1 MQAPLLI
8 GVGHAVSDLVFRVGD
23 DFLQL
28 HGLTKGTTKLIDSA
42 EADRLLAAVRATGS
56 TAEQVAGGSVANTLW
71 GVGALGV
78 GSALWA
84 RLGDDGLAQRYCAD
98 LAKVGVQ
105 IYQGMDAP
113 ATSAP
118 ATNTSTTSASD
129 TEATATTETEATI
142 ETKSGRCLVFVTPD
156 SERTMA
162 TCLGSAGD
170 LDESAVKA
178 LPFAT
183 TRYVYLE
190 GYLWDNPAGNKALR
204 LAAAQARKHGAQVAF
219 SLSDPFCVE
228 RHRGDFLA
236 FIKDSV
242 DLLFANEQE
251 AALLAGAEKLPQ
263 PNPQEPNTQEP
274 DKSNSKNDKTRELRA
289 LSYLE
294 QLTALCPEVALTR
307 SDKGAL
313 IRAAKAQA
321 PQSWRIAPVPPEQ
334 LADATGA
341 GDFFAAGYLRAR
353 LAGLSPPV
361 AGAFGA
367 RAASAVLGSPG
378 ARPPAVSDSAASPST
393 PSKHNQGAQPP
404 TASPTTTEAPAVGAP
419 AVSDSTASPS
429 TPSKHNQG
437 AQPPTASPTTTK
449 APAVGT
455 PAVSQNAV
463 SPSTPSKHNQGAQP
477 PTASP
482 TTTEAPALNNST
494 NSTTN
499 NTSSN
504 PAAESL
510 CNQVYRPLLTD
521 QALRRALAE
530 TLPEVLPEELARAF
544 ERAEAALDSF
554 AKIAL

>member
-23 DFLQL
+23 DFLQF

-42 EADRLLAAVRATGS
+42 EADELLAAGRATGS

-84 RLGDDGLAQRYCAD
+84 RLGDDGLVQRYCAD

-113 ATSAP
+113 TTSAP
-118 ATNTSTTSASD
+118 ATNTNTTSASTTNTNTTSASTTNTSTTSASD
-129 TEATATTETEATI
+129 TEATAT

-251 AALLAGAEKLPQ
+251 AALLVAGEKTEDTEAMAGAMAGTEG
-263 PNPQEPNTQEP
+263 TQGAEGTKVAESP
-274 DKSNSKNDKTRELRA
+274 ETAGEQRA
-289 LSYLE
+289 LLYLK
-294 QLTALCPEVALTR
+294 QLSALCSEVALTR
-307 SDKGAL
+307 SAKGAL
-313 IRAAKAQA
+313 ISETTTDET
-321 PQSWRIAPVPPEQ
+321 PQFWRIAPVPPEQ

-378 ARPPAVSDSAASPST
+378 ARPPAPAVSAPAVSQNAVSPST
-393 PSKHNQGAQPP
+393 PTKHNQGTQPP
-404 TASPTTTEAPAVGAP
+404 TASPTTTEAPAVG
-419 AVSDSTASPS
+419 
-429 TPSKHNQG
+429 
-437 AQPPTASPTTTK
+437 
-449 APAVGT
+449 T
-455 PAVSQNAV
+455 PAMSQNAV
-463 SPSTPSKHNQGAQP
+463 SPSTPTKHNQG
-477 PTASP
+477 
-482 TTTEAPALNNST
+482 APALNNST

-499 NTSSN
+499 NTASN

-530 TLPEVLPEELARAF
+530 ALPEVLPEELARAF

-554 AKIAL
+554 VKIAS

>member
-105 IYQGMDAP
+105 IYQGMDAST
-113 ATSAP
+113 TSASTTS
-118 ATNTSTTSASD
+118 ASTTSASTTNTNTTSASD
-129 TEATATTETEATI
+129 TEATATTTETAT

-251 AALLAGAEKLPQ
+251 AALLVAGEKTEDTEAMAGAMAGTEG
-263 PNPQEPNTQEP
+263 TQGAEGTKVAESP
-274 DKSNSKNDKTRELRA
+274 ETAGEQRA
-289 LSYLE
+289 LLYLK
-294 QLTALCPEVALTR
+294 QLSALCPEVALTR

-313 IRAAKAQA
+313 ISRADTPT
-321 PQSWRIAPVPPEQ
+321 PQHWHIAPVPPEQ

-378 ARPPAVSDSAASPST
+378 ARPPA
-393 PSKHNQGAQPP
+393 
-404 TASPTTTEAPAVGAP
+404 P
-419 AVSDSTASPS
+419 AVSDSATSPS
-429 TPSKHNQG
+429 TPTKHNQG

-449 APAVGT
+449 AL
-455 PAVSQNAV
+455 
-463 SPSTPSKHNQGAQP
+463 
-477 PTASP
+477 
-482 TTTEAPALNNST
+482 ALNNST

-499 NTSSN
+499 NTASN

-510 CNQVYRPLLTD
+510 CNQVYHPLLTD

-530 TLPEVLPEELARAF
+530 ALPEVLPEELARAF

-554 AKIAL
+554 VKIAS